1 MSADQ
6 SDTQTPPRRSLWRRL
21 AKRLIPAAV
30 VLGGVAFVVFVALLP
45 ARSREAPQREARTV
59 PVEVVAVA
67 PVSEL
72 ADAVDLPGVVGPN
85 RMVEVAAEVAGRIE
99 HIKAHEGEPCKA
111 GDVLVVLNT
120 DLLKAEHDRAKS
132 QAQFDAAEYKRVS
145 EMHTKG
151 IATRSELELAR
162 SKAQIAQ
169 ANLDAAKAQLDRA
182 TIHAPIDGML
192 DELPVELGEYVQGG
206 KVVAELVDLR
216 RVKVKVDAPELDVG
230 YLRVGQSV
238 PILID
243 SLAEGSLTGE
253 ITFISELA
261 DEQTRTTPVE
271 ITVGNPGGNLRSG
284 QIVRARL
291 TRRILRDVI
300 MIPLEAVIPL
310 ESGHAV
316 YVVQEGRAQRRQ
328 VTLGLLRGSGVQV
341 KAGLN
346 VGDRLIVSGQRY
358 VGPDQRVEVI
368 SAADE
373 VKGE

>member
-1 MSADQ
+1 MI
-6 SDTQTPPRRSLWRRL
+6 T
-21 AKRLIPAAV
+21 KKLIPAVV
-30 VLGGVAFVVFVALLP
+30 VLGGVGFVVFVAMLP
-45 ARSREAPQREARTV
+45 ARSRQAPPREAPTV
-59 PVEVVAVA
+59 PVEVAVVE
-67 PVSEL
+67 PVREL
-72 ADAVDLPGVVGPN
+72 ADSVDLPGVVGPN

-99 HIKAHEGEPCKA
+99 RIEAQEGEPCKA

-120 DLLKAEHDRAKS
+120 DLLQAEHDRAKS
-132 QAQFDAAEYKRVS
+132 QAQFDAAEYKRVT
-145 EMHTKG
+145 EMHGKG
-151 IATRSELELAR
+151 IATRSELELTR

-182 TIHAPIDGML
+182 TIHAPIDGVL

-206 KVVAELVDLR
+206 KVVAEIVDLR
-216 RVKVKVDAPELDVG
+216 QVKVKVDVPELDVA
-230 YLRVGQSV
+230 YLKVGQVV

-243 SLAEGSLTGE
+243 SLGEGDLAGE

-291 TRRILRDVI
+291 TRRVLRDVI

-310 ESGHAV
+310 EFAHAV
-316 YVVQEGRAQRRQ
+316 YVVQDARAQRRE

-341 KAGLN
+341 KTGLDA
-346 VGDRLIVSGQRY
+346 GDRLIVSGQRY

-368 SAADE
+368 SATA
-373 VKGE
+373 GEQGERE